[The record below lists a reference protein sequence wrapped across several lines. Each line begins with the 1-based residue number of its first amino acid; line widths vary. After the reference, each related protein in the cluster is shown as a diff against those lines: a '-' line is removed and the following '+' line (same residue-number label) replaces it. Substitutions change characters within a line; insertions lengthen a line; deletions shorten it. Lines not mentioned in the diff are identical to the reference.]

1 MKPIKGKLTTP
12 TLGTD
17 TNCYIVGFLNATL
30 GVSMKNTSVAIRS
43 VKHSSHVN
51 SDKFRDDA
59 EPSEETRITI
69 LLEGKWEQHFW
80 TKEDKSDLVENILES
95 SGDYLIWGRGYW
107 HTWKPLE
114 DSVML
119 TVSMFEAETT

>member
-1 MKPIKGKLTTP
+1 MKPLKGKLDTP
-12 TLGTD
+12 KLGTN
-17 TNCYIVGFLNATL
+17 TSCYIVGFLNATL
-30 GVSMKNTSVAIRS
+30 GVSMKNTTVAIRS
-43 VKHSSHVN
+43 VKHSSHVK

-80 TKEDKSDLVENILES
+80 SKEDKSDKLMYTLES
-95 SGDYLIWGRGYW
+95 SGDYLVWNRDYW

-114 DSVML
+114 DSIML
-119 TVSMFEAETT
+119 TVSMYEAKTD